1 MSKQVGVAG
10 RPQNSDGIVV
20 VQVRFKGHIVH
31 PSPSGGDE
39 PLHFSGLLGQCAH
52 TAKLKPAPTHPSA
65 A

>member
-10 RPQNSDGIVV
+10 RPQHSDGIVV

-31 PSPSGGDE
+31 PPPPGGDE
-39 PLHFSGLLGQCAH
+39 PLHFSGLLSQCANA
-52 TAKLKPAPTHPSA
+52 TKLEPAPANSSA